1 MKGFRLVVTLL
12 CVALIGAVF
21 GPSLPLLSENL
32 LGVEYVDHYGTQWF
46 YWFVEHQL
54 ETDQGM
60 GHTDL
65 YFHPWGKDIF
75 LHTGANVLD
84 GYLALPF
91 RRLLGPT
98 LGYNVVVLLGLVSA
112 GVAFWFLARDYTDDR
127 MAALLSSVLF
137 ALSPFVLFE
146 LVEGRPTQAVLTLPV
161 LFVLFVLRSGRRSG
175 WLSPA
180 LAGLFLALTG
190 YQYWFYAFFGG
201 MVCLAHGLWR
211 FARPPEE
218 AGSRWRQ
225 LGRHALIA
233 VVALALT
240 APVGL
245 PLVTLAAESGNVP
258 GLLDVDRWGL
268 FASPPIT
275 VEDQTIGLFLW
286 QPLRRYAG
294 FYVIESGP
302 QERLLAQAILIPLSS
317 FLALPFLLRRPG
329 RLPRGA
335 LVAMLVMAGLLA
347 MGPIFLLYKVVL
359 PNPFF
364 IVMVKLV
371 GFLQRLWWPARAA
384 AYLAIVLGLANLALL
399 LWAASRG
406 PRTRLAAAVLLSL
419 AWGGELYLADVL
431 PYPSWNA
438 AIPAGYR
445 CLAHGPP
452 GAIME
457 LPYSWTQAH
466 LYYQTA
472 HARPIM
478 GGMLENNEVFTPAE
492 FSALMEENGMVSE
505 LFAAA
510 KLMNNDPRWSEED
523 AREIHDLGYR
533 YVVAQKDAFY
543 HGGGAP
549 GLMDNVMRLRMRN
562 LAKTLR
568 DRLGAPVYE
577 DARVAIYS
585 PWGAPAPCQRG
596 DVEPDTVT
604 LGLTEVSA
612 DQRVLRT
619 PDAQLIHRPWMDK
632 SAYILSEED
641 GELER
646 VSTQVTPGGVGSG
659 APAEDGEGRDRP
671 LGLPEPLDQAP
682 DRRFPMPDQV
692 PDPKRR

>member
-1 MKGFRLVVTLL
+1 MKNVPGLLIALLSALLVL
-12 CVALIGAVF
+12 AVF
-21 GPSLPLLSENL
+21 GPAAPGMHENL
-32 LGVEYVDHYGTQWF
+32 LGIEYVDHYGTQWF

-54 ETDQGM
+54 ETGQGM

-91 RRLLGPT
+91 RRVLGPT
-98 LGYNVVVLLGLVSA
+98 LGYNAVILLGLASA

-127 MAALLSSVLF
+127 RVALLSSVLF

-146 LVEGRPTQAVLTLPV
+146 LVEGRPTQAVLTFPV
-161 LFVLFVLRSGRRSG
+161 LFVLFVLRTGRRSG
-175 WLSPA
+175 LLSPV
-180 LAGLFLALTG
+180 LAGLFLAVTG

-201 MVCLAHGLWR
+201 MVCLAHGLVR
-211 FARPPEE
+211 FWRPPED

-225 LGRHALIA
+225 LGRHTLIA
-233 VVALALT
+233 AVALLLT

-245 PLVTLAAESGNVP
+245 PLITLAAESGNVP

-275 VEDQTIGLFLW
+275 QEDQTIGLFLW
-286 QPLRRYAG
+286 QPLRRFAG
-294 FYVIESGP
+294 FYVIEAGP
-302 QERLLAQAILIPLSS
+302 QERLLAQAILIPLTSL
-317 FLALPFLLRRPG
+317 LAFAALLVRP
-329 RLPRGA
+329 RDLPRGP
-335 LVAMLVMAGLLA
+335 LVAMMIMAALIA
-347 MGPIFLLYKVVL
+347 MGPIFIVHKTVL

-364 IVMVKLV
+364 VWLVKSV
-371 GFLQRLWWPARAA
+371 GFLQRLWWPARAS
-384 AYLAIVLGLANLALL
+384 AYLAILLGLANLALL
-399 LWAASRG
+399 GWAAGRKHLKLVV
-406 PRTRLAAAVLLSL
+406 PALVTVL
-419 AWGGELYLADVL
+419 WGVELHLADVL
-431 PYPSWNA
+431 PFPSWSA

-445 CLAHGPP
+445 CLAHGPA

-478 GGMLENNEVFTPAE
+478 GGMLENNVVFTPDE
-492 FSALMEENGMVSE
+492 FTELCDENEFVSQ

-510 KLMNNDPRWSEED
+510 KLARVEPDWPEED
-523 AREIHDLGYR
+523 AQEVYDLGYR

-543 HGGGAP
+543 FSGSAP
-549 GLMDNVMRLRMRN
+549 GMVDNVLRLRMRN
-562 LAKTLR
+562 LRKLLNR
-568 DRLGAPVYE
+568 SLGRPVYE

-585 PWGAPAPCQRG
+585 PWGEPSPCEPG
-596 DVEPDTVT
+596 VHVEPDTVT

-619 PDAQLIHRPWMDK
+619 PDAQLIHRPWIDRA
-632 SAYILSEED
+632 AYVLTVEGEEY
-641 GELER
+641 EQ
-646 VSTQVTPGGVGSG
+646 VSTQVIPGREGSG
-659 APAEDGEGRDRP
+659 APEGAPEGGSPD
-671 LGLPEPLDQAP
+671 LPPALPPPLDEAP
-682 DRRFPMPDQV
+682 SQGLRIPDLE
-692 PDPKRR
+692 PR

>member
-21 GPSLPLLSENL
+21 GPSLPSLHEHL

-54 ETDQGM
+54 ETGQGV

-98 LGYNVVVLLGLVSA
+98 LGYNVVVLLGLASA
-112 GVAFWFLARDYTDDR
+112 GVAFWFLARDHTEDR
-127 MAALLSSVLF
+127 AAALLCSVLF

-161 LFVLFVLRSGRRSG
+161 LFLLFVLRSGRRPG
-175 WLSPA
+175 LLSPV
-180 LAGLFLALTG
+180 LAGILLALTG

-201 MVCLAHGLWR
+201 MVCLAHGLWC
-211 FARPPEE
+211 FAVPAQG
-218 AGSRWRQ
+218 AGGRGRL
-225 LGRHALIA
+225 LGRHVLIA
-233 VVALALT
+233 AVALALT

-245 PLVTLAAESGNVP
+245 PLVTLAAEAGQVP

-268 FASPPIT
+268 FSSPPIT
-275 VEDQTIGLFLW
+275 VEEQTIGLFLW

-294 FYVIESGP
+294 FYVIEAGP
-302 QERLLAQAILIPLSS
+302 QERLLAQAVLVPLSS
-317 FLALPFLLRRPG
+317 LLALAFLLRRPG

-335 LVAMLVMAGLLA
+335 LVAMIVMAASLA
-347 MGPIFLLYKVVL
+347 MGPIVLLHDLVL

-364 IVMVKLV
+364 IGLVKTV
-371 GFLQRLWWPARAA
+371 GFLRRLWWPARAA
-384 AYLAIVLGLANLALL
+384 AYLAVLLGLANLALL
-399 LWAASRG
+399 AWAASRG
-406 PRTRLAAAVLLSL
+406 PRARLAAALLLSV
-419 AWGGELYLADVL
+419 AWGAELYLADLL

-472 HARPIM
+472 HGRPIM

-492 FSALMEENGMVSE
+492 VRALMEDNGMVSG

-510 KLMNNDPRWSEED
+510 KLEEVDPRWSAED
-523 AREIHDLGYR
+523 AQAIHDLGYR

-543 HGGGAP
+543 HGDGAP
-549 GLMDNVMRLRMRN
+549 GLMDNVMRLRMRK
-562 LAKTLR
+562 LARTLR
-568 DRLGAPVYE
+568 DRLGTPVYE

-585 PWGAPAPCQRG
+585 PWGAPAPCLRSE
-596 DVEPDTVT
+596 VEPDTLA

-619 PDAQLIHRPWMDK
+619 PDTQLIHRPWMDET
-632 SAYILSEED
+632 AYVLSEE
-641 GELER
+641 GEDRSL
-646 VSTQVTPGGVGSG
+646 
-659 APAEDGEGRDRP
+659 PAA
-671 LGLPEPLDQAP
+671 LPEPLDQAP
-682 DRRFPMPDQV
+682 TRRSPMPG
-692 PDPKRR
+692 PPPEPSRR